1 MTANGNHG
9 GFNNLYSEANERAV
23 LAACLADGRRV
34 IDVRDILQ
42 SGDLYGLRH
51 RYVLEAMYAV
61 NARHQTVDMMT
72 VGDELKRRGQLEDV
86 GGGAFLNQLLGAA
99 VNISG
104 VEDHARLVANYAK
117 RRKLAELADKFKASA
132 LDLNM
137 DIEAVRSRVETAV
150 TVLDESELNPEPVS
164 MQEGIPDYFKRIAAT
179 RGMPAGVSGLATG
192 FSDLDEAL
200 DGMRGLIILAGRP
213 AMGKTALALSMALN
227 VSLHA
232 AVYLASMEMSRDEIY
247 ARFYASECDINPT
260 LQRRGLRMG
269 GMTDMQWQTF
279 KDASGS
285 LARYPIY
292 IDDID
297 TCTPSWVVRR
307 VERMTRRG
315 KKPGLIILDYLQ
327 LMEADG
333 HQKSREQEVSAIARG
348 LKRASKKLGIPVL
361 ALAQI
366 NRNPEARQNKRPVP
380 SDLRESGE
388 LEQAADTVIFIYRDV
403 VYNEESPFPNDAE
416 IIIGKGRHNARG
428 VVNLHFD
435 AARTK
440 FSNAVVEKIDLRS
453 L

>member
-1 MTANGNHG
+1 MSLNGHTDFKG
-9 GFNNLYSEANERAV
+9 LYSEANERAV
-23 LAACLADGRRV
+23 LAAILADGRRV

-42 SGDLYGLRH
+42 PDDMYMSRA
-51 RYVLEAMYAV
+51 RMVLEAMYAV

-72 VGDELKRRGQLEDV
+72 VGDELKRRGQLDDV

-99 VNISG
+99 VNVSG

-117 RRKLAELADKFKASA
+117 RRKLAQLADKFKAAA
-132 LDLNM
+132 LDLNT

-150 TVLDESELNPEPVS
+150 TVLDEATVDPEPVG
-164 MQEGIPDYFKRIAAT
+164 MAEGIPDYFKRIAAT
-179 RGMPAGVSGLATG
+179 RGLPAGVSGLPTG
-192 FSDLDEAL
+192 YTDLDEAL
-200 DGMRGLIILAGRP
+200 DGMRGLVILAGRP
-213 AMGKTALALSMALN
+213 AMGKTALALGMALN
-227 VSLHA
+227 VSLRTP
-232 AVYLASMEMSRDEIY
+232 VYLASMEMSRDEIY

-269 GMTDMQWQTF
+269 GMTDVQWQVF
-279 KDASGS
+279 KNASGS
-285 LARYPIY
+285 LARYPVY

-307 VERMTRRG
+307 VERMARRG

-327 LMEADG
+327 LMESDG
-333 HQKSREQEVSAIARG
+333 NQRSREQEVSSIARG

-388 LEQAADTVIFIYRDV
+388 IEQAADTVLFIYRDV
-403 VYNEESPFPNDAE
+403 VYNEDTPFPNEAE
-416 IIIGKGRHNARG
+416 IIIGKGRHNAKG
-428 VVNLHFD
+428 VVKLHFD
-435 AARTK
+435 AERTK
-440 FSNAVVEKIDLRS
+440 FSNAAIERVDLGR

>member
-1 MTANGNHG
+1 MNPNGHTDFKG
-9 GFNNLYSEANERAV
+9 LYSEANERAV
-23 LAACLADGRRV
+23 LAAILADGRRV

-42 SGDLYGLRH
+42 PDDMFMSRA
-51 RYVLEAMYAV
+51 RTVLDAMYAV

-72 VGDELKRRGQLEDV
+72 VGDELKRRGQLDDI

-99 VNISG
+99 VNVSG

-117 RRKLAELADKFKASA
+117 RRKLAQLADKFKAAA
-132 LDLNM
+132 LDLNT

-150 TVLDESELNPEPVS
+150 TVLDESALEAEPVPMS
-164 MQEGIPDYFKRIAAT
+164 EGIPDYFKRISAT

-192 FSDLDEAL
+192 YGDLDEIL
-200 DGMRGLIILAGRP
+200 DGLRGLAILAGRP
-213 AMGKTALALSMALN
+213 AMGKTALAMGMALN
-227 VSLHA
+227 VSLHRP
-232 AVYLASMEMSRDEIY
+232 VYFASMEMSRDEIY
-247 ARFYASECDINPT
+247 ARFYASECDISPI
-260 LQRRGLRMG
+260 LQRRGLRVG
-269 GMTDMQWQTF
+269 GMNDMQWQTF
-279 KDASGS
+279 KEASGS

-307 VERMTRRG
+307 VERMIRRG
-315 KKPGLIILDYLQ
+315 KKPGLIVLDYLQ

-333 HQKSREQEVSAIARG
+333 KLKSREQEVSAIARG

-366 NRNPEARQNKRPVP
+366 NRNTEARQNKRPLP

-388 LEQAADTVIFIYRDV
+388 LEQAADTVMFIYRDV
-403 VYNEESPFPNDAE
+403 VYNPETPMPNDAE
-416 IIIGKGRHNARG
+416 LIVGKNRHGASG
-428 VVNLHFD
+428 MVHLHFD
-435 AARTK
+435 ASRTK
-440 FSNAVVEKIDLRS
+440 FSNATVERVDLGR